1 MRDSPADVN
10 AQTTLAL
17 LYNQLG
23 ITHAKWAAKP
33 DLPKAGSNEHWT
45 KAKEAHTKSL
55 AVYQKLKD
63 NGKLSTAAVAKP
75 DELTSEI
82 AKCDAA
88 LNASG

>member
-1 MRDSPADVN
+1 M
-10 AQTTLAL
+10 

-45 KAKEAHTKSL
+45 KAKEAYGKSL
-55 AVYQKLKD
+55 AVYQRLKD
-63 NGKLSTAAVAKP
+63 DGKLSAADAAKP
-75 DELTSEI
+75 DELAAEI

-88 LNASG
+88 LQTAIGAVE